1 MGVPQSFANSALYL
15 GGESCVHAQPS
26 GCKQQCP
33 AIPAESIPGWKGL
46 FVCMLWCPPVPA
58 GSSSGRGD
66 WGVLQWHCR
75 LAREPGWS
83 LCPLS
88 MCRGNKQWCS
98 WIVPSAPENSCSSQP
113 SLCGLSLRCCS
124 EAVQLA
130 LRRNY
135 FKYRCT
141 FHVFLEGSKFS
152 ILLGHHLGP
161 PSR

>member
-1 MGVPQSFANSALYL
+1 M
-15 GGESCVHAQPS
+15 HAQPS
-26 GCKQQCP
+26 GCKQQCT
-33 AIPAESIPGWKGL
+33 AIHAGSIPGRKGL
-46 FVCMLWCPPVPA
+46 FVCMLRCPPIPA

-66 WGVLQWHCR
+66 WGVLQWPCR
-75 LAREPGWS
+75 LVREPGWS
-83 LCPLS
+83 FCPLS

-98 WIVPSAPENSCSSQP
+98 WIVSSVQRTLAVPQP
-113 SLCGLSLRCCS
+113 SLHGLSLICCS

-135 FKYRCT
+135 SKYRCT